1 MKDYRKWGILGLGN
15 IAREFAENMK
25 ETPPDLGSGIKRS
38 RKGGGVRS
46 PLSGSAYLS

>member
-25 ETPPDLGSGIKRS
+25 ELHPIWAAAS
-38 RKGGGVRS
+38 RD
-46 PLSGSAYLS
+46 P